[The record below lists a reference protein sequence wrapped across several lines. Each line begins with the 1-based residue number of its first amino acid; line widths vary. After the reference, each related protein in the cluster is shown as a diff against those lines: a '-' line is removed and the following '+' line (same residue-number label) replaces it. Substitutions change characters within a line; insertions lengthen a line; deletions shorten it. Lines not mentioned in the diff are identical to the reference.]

1 MPTIVVPADPPRPG
15 LVLAGLAADTPVS
28 ETEAAR
34 LYEACL
40 RDALAA
46 ADAAGGDLIV
56 TYPSAD
62 RVGSDEDGT
71 GPEAA
76 VRAAAAPALADP
88 SAVRF
93 EVQVGSTPSARL
105 GNVVTHLL
113 REAGAASVGYLRPTA
128 YHTPRTV
135 VDGAAM
141 KSRSSGVVLGPAP
154 DGRIHYAAFAD
165 ASLDFADALAAP
177 ALDGLAARA
186 ADADVA
192 TEFVE
197 SRPVLDR
204 AADLSTLL
212 ATVSARRRAGRAVPE
227 HTAAVVDDLGL
238 ALDGVGGDG
247 SPQVVRERG

>member
-1 MPTIVVPADPPRPG
+1 MPTIVVPAEPPRPG
-15 LVLAGLAADTPVS
+15 LGLPDLAANAPVS
-28 ETEAAR
+28 GAEAAR

-40 RDALAA
+40 RDALTA

-62 RVGSDEDGT
+62 RVGTGEDGT

-76 VRAAAAPALADP
+76 VRAAAAPALSDPAD
-88 SAVRF
+88 VRF

-113 REAGAASVGYLRPTA
+113 REEEASSVGYLRPTA

-154 DGRIHYAAFAD
+154 DGRVHYAAFAD
-165 ASLDFADALAAP
+165 ASPDFTGSLAAP
-177 ALDGLAARA
+177 ALDSLAARA
-186 ADADVA
+186 AAADVA
-192 TEFVE
+192 TDFVE
-197 SRPVLDR
+197 TRPVLDR
-204 AADLSTLL
+204 AADLPTLL
-212 ATVSARRRAGRAVPE
+212 ATVSARRRVERAVPE
-227 HTAAVVDDLGL
+227 HVAAVVDDLGL
-238 ALDGVGGDG
+238 SLDGDP
-247 SPQVVRERG
+247 PQVVRE

>member
-1 MPTIVVPADPPRPG
+1 VPTIVVPATPPRPG
-15 LVLAGLAADTPVS
+15 LALADLAADAPVS
-28 ETEAAR
+28 EAEAAR

-40 RDALAA
+40 RDALSA

-62 RVGSDEDGT
+62 RVGADDDGT

-76 VRAAAAPALADP
+76 VRAAATPALADP
-88 SAVRF
+88 SDVRF

-113 REAGAASVGYLRPTA
+113 REAEASSVGYLRPTA

-135 VDGAAM
+135 LDGAAM

-154 DGRIHYAAFAD
+154 DGRVHYAAFAD

-177 ALDGLAARA
+177 ALDTLAARA
-186 ADADVA
+186 AEADVTA
-192 TEFVE
+192 DFVE
-197 SRPVLDR
+197 SRPVLER
-204 AADLSTLL
+204 AADLPTLL
-212 ATVSARRRAGRAVPE
+212 ATVSARRHAERAVPE
-227 HTAAVVDDLGL
+227 HVAATVETLGL
-238 ALDGVGGDG
+238 GLDTDG
-247 SPQVVRERG
+247 ETLRVVRE

>member
-1 MPTIVVPADPPRPG
+1 
-15 LVLAGLAADTPVS
+15 VLADLAAEAPVS
-28 ETEAAR
+28 EAEAAR

-62 RVGSDEDGT
+62 RVGAADDGT

-76 VRAAAAPALADP
+76 VRAAAAPALSDP

-113 REAGAASVGYLRPTA
+113 REEGAASVGYLRPTA

-141 KSRSSGVVLGPAP
+141 KSRSVGVVLGPAP
-154 DGRIHYAAFAD
+154 NGRIHYAAFAD
-165 ASLDFADALAAP
+165 ASLDFTDALAAP
-177 ALDGLAARA
+177 ALDSLAAAAAAEDVA
-186 ADADVA
+186 AD
-192 TEFVE
+192 FVE
-197 SRPVLDR
+197 SRPVLDY
-204 AADLSTLL
+204 AADLPSLL
-212 ATVSARRRAGRAVPE
+212 TTVSARRRVGRAVPE
-227 HTAAVVDDLGL
+227 HVAAAVDDLGL
-238 ALDGVGGDG
+238 ALDTEGEALR
-247 SPQVVRERG
+247 VVRE

>member
-1 MPTIVVPADPPRPG
+1 MPTIVVPASPPRPG
-15 LVLAGLAADTPVS
+15 LVLADVAAEAPVS
-28 ETEAAR
+28 EAEAAR

-40 RDALAA
+40 RDALSA

-62 RVGSDEDGT
+62 RVGVDEDGT

-88 SAVRF
+88 ADVRF

-113 REAGAASVGYLRPTA
+113 REEEAPSVGYLRPSA

-135 VDGAAM
+135 LDGAAM

-154 DGRIHYAAFAD
+154 DGRVHYAAFAEPID
-165 ASLDFADALAAP
+165 FTDSLAPP
-177 ALDGLAARA
+177 ALDGLAASA
-186 ADADVA
+186 AAADVA
-192 TEFVE
+192 TDFVE
-197 SRPVLDR
+197 FRPVLGR
-204 AADLSTLL
+204 AADLPTLL
-212 ATVSARRRAGRAVPE
+212 ATVSARRRAERAVPA
-227 HTAAVVDDLGL
+227 HVAAVVDDLGL
-238 ALDGVGGDG
+238 RLDGEG
-247 SPQVVRERG
+247 PRVVRD

>member
-1 MPTIVVPADPPRPG
+1 MPTIVVPATPPRPG
-15 LVLAGLAADTPVS
+15 LVLANLAAEAPVS

-62 RVGSDEDGT
+62 RVGTDDDGT

-76 VRAAAAPALADP
+76 VRAAAAPALRDP
-88 SAVRF
+88 SEVRF

-113 REAGAASVGYLRPTA
+113 REEGASSVGYLAPGA

-135 VDGAAM
+135 IDGAAM
-141 KSRSSGVVLGPAP
+141 KSRSSAVVLGPAP

-177 ALDGLAARA
+177 ALDTLAARA
-186 ADADVA
+186 AAADVTA
-192 TEFVE
+192 DFVE
-197 SRPVLDR
+197 TRPVLER
-204 AADLSTLL
+204 VSDLPTLL
-212 ATVSARRRAGRAVPE
+212 ATVSARRRVGRAVPE
-227 HTAAVVDDLGL
+227 HVAGVVDDLGL
-238 ALDGVGGDG
+238 ALDADG
-247 SPQVVRERG
+247 EALRVVRERE